1 MSSKKKTTQTTDQ
14 TSTSAPPSWTQG
26 GLEATSGMVQSALGQ
41 IPQTHYSG
49 QQVAYMSPEELAQIQ
64 AAWGDTAGLA
74 SGYTDW
80 MGQRLPELSDLWEWQ
95 TQLPTAS
102 FDMGQLQDVNPVI
115 EASLNPV
122 YRQLTEQILPGI
134 SNSSLQADAYS
145 GDRAMGVL
153 PTTALQNYSRE
164 AADIATLIGYQN
176 YRDFENRR
184 LQAWEG
190 DQDRFLAGY
199 GLETQRGLGQNASQ
213 QAQMAAE
220 ADYIQN
226 ILKNSASVGD
236 LLNMSSQLGVT
247 NQQAQI
253 DDALARDKYAS
264 YSPFMG
270 LDQAA
275 QLLALLSGDYGTQ
288 TLQGKS
294 VTKEKTGGLGEWV
307 KGAIGLGSMAAS
319 AFGLN
324 PLAAMGGA
332 GAAGGAMNFNL
343 PTNPAA
349 FSPATFGASSIF
361 GNG

>member
-1 MSSKKKTTQTTDQ
+1 MSSKKKTTQTTNQ
-14 TSTSAPPSWTQG
+14 TSTSAPPSWTAG

-41 IPQTHYSG
+41 IPTSHYSG
-49 QQVAYMSPEELAQIQ
+49 QQVAYMSPEEQAAIQ
-64 AAWGDTAGLA
+64 SAWGDTAALA
-74 SGYTDW
+74 GGYTDW
-80 MGQRLPELSDLWEWQ
+80 MGERLPTLSDMWDWQ
-95 TQLPTAS
+95 SQLPTAS
-102 FDMGQLQDVNPVI
+102 FDMGSLQDVEPVI
-115 EASLNPV
+115 QAALNPV

-164 AADIATLIGYQN
+164 AGDIATMIGYQN
-176 YRDFENRR
+176 YQDYEARR
-184 LQAWEG
+184 LDAWQS
-190 DQDRFLAGY
+190 DQDRLLAGY

-213 QAQMAAE
+213 QQQMAAE
-220 ADYIQN
+220 ADYIN
-226 ILKNSASVGD
+226 SILKNSASVGD

-247 NQQAQI
+247 NQQAMI
-253 DDALARDKYAS
+253 NDALAKDKYAS

-288 TLQGKS
+288 TMQGKS
-294 VTKEKTGGLGEWV
+294 VTKEKTGGVGEWV
-307 KGAIGLGSMAAS
+307 KGAVGLGSLAAS

-332 GAAGGAMNFNL
+332 GGAASMAGLEMNPGLAMFMGA
-343 PTNPAA
+343 P
-349 FSPATFGASSIF
+349 PATSIF
-361 GNG
+361 GG